1 MVNGIF
7 FSAKDRKQ
15 AFQMKEDIEMGL
27 GKEYVKD
34 VVKGQ
39 KQAFFDKRYCK
50 EGRKECQFQKE
61 IEPKLKFISVI
72 VHTDIRIVSVM
83 VKDS

>member
-1 MVNGIF
+1 MKYSLPKKYYVVNKVGGEWNL

-34 VVKGQ
+34 IVKGQ
-39 KQAFFDKRYCK
+39 KQAFMIRDIARREDKIANSK
-50 EGRKECQFQKE
+50 RK
-61 IEPKLKFISVI
+61 
-72 VHTDIRIVSVM
+72 
-83 VKDS
+83 

>member
-1 MVNGIF
+1 MRYYVVNKVGGEWNL

-39 KQAFFDKRYCK
+39 KQAFLIRDIARREEKNANSKRA
-50 EGRKECQFQKE
+50 
-61 IEPKLKFISVI
+61 
-72 VHTDIRIVSVM
+72 
-83 VKDS
+83 